1 MQEPG
6 GNVAT
11 TTPPL
16 CQETLVP
23 RRGGLHLQLFYHSFL
38 EFFRALPGAAQRFW
52 VLVLVTGVVAGL
64 GAVALTGIL
73 ALVHRLAWPEAA
85 LGFLPKVRLAPP
97 LWRVLVPVGGGVLVS
112 LATMLVRWPLGGH
125 GTGGIIEAIWVRK
138 GRLPLLRALL
148 RAAVSI
154 VAVGMGA
161 SLGREGALL
170 QTGAAAGSSLAA
182 RLRLSEEQVRLVVA
196 CGAAAGLAAAY
207 NVPIGGALFGL
218 EVLLGSFALELFG
231 PIVVCCVT
239 ATVISRMLVS
249 NHPSY
254 LIPHYGMLGIHEMV
268 LALALAPILG
278 VAAALFVKALEVASA
293 LVERVPPRWNLLL
306 PPLVMGMLGMAA
318 VAWPELLGNGYETVD
333 AALSGALPLSL
344 LLGLPFIKLAFTAAC
359 SGAGIPGGLFT
370 PSLFFGA
377 LVGGALGE
385 LGQRLFPGL
394 SPSGVYA
401 LLGMA
406 AVMAGTTHA
415 AVSSVLIIYEM
426 TGDYD
431 VILPLMLTCVVAA
444 AVSRRIEPESLYT
457 AALRRRQVQL
467 PEPPKPHW
475 LRATRVATV
484 LQPEVERLPLGASF
498 ETIVVRLLQLA
509 PGHEL
514 YVTSTDGRLLGA
526 IRLDTIKRHIDDKSL
541 LKMIVAADIM
551 EPLAGVLPTTTLH
564 ELAVRF
570 AETDRERLPVVDTA
584 ARLVGTVSKSDIL
597 QRSARY

>member
-1 MQEPG
+1 MQG
-6 GNVAT
+6 SHGNVAT

-16 CQETLVP
+16 RQEALVP

-52 VLVLVTGVVAGL
+52 VLVLVTGVIAGL
-64 GAVALTGIL
+64 GAVALIGIL
-73 ALVHRLAWPEAA
+73 EGVQRLAWPPA

-97 LWRVLVPVGGGVLVS
+97 LWRVLVPLGGGALVS
-112 LATMLVRWPLGGH
+112 LATLLVRWPIRGH

-138 GRLPLLRALL
+138 GRLPLMRALL
-148 RAAVSI
+148 RAAISI

-182 RLRLSEEQVRLVVA
+182 RLRLSEEQARLLVA

-249 NHPSY
+249 SHPSY
-254 LIPHYGMLGIHEMV
+254 LIPHYGMLGFSEML

-278 VAAALFVKALEVASA
+278 LAAALFVKAIEAAAA
-293 LVERVPPRWNLLL
+293 LAERVPSPLSLLL
-306 PPLVMGMLGMAA
+306 PPLVMGMLGVAS
-318 VAWPELLGNGYETVD
+318 VAWPELLGNGYDTVD
-333 AALSGALPLSL
+333 AALSGALPLAL
-344 LLGLPFIKLAFTAAC
+344 LLGLPFVKLAFTAAC
-359 SGAGIPGGLFT
+359 SGSGIPGGLFT

-377 LVGGALGE
+377 LVGGALGD
-385 LGQRLFPGL
+385 LGQRLFHGTT
-394 SPSGVYA
+394 SSGVYA

-431 VILPLMLTCVVAA
+431 VILPLMVTCVVAA

-457 AALRRRQVQL
+457 AALKRRRVEL

-475 LRATRVATV
+475 LRATRVAAV
-484 LQPEVERLPLGASF
+484 LEQEVERLPLGASF

-514 YVTSTDGRLLGA
+514 YVTAADGRLLGA

-541 LKMIVAADIM
+541 LKMIIAADIM
-551 EPLAGVLPTTTLH
+551 EPLAGVPLTTTLH
-564 ELAVRF
+564 ELAARF
-570 AETDRERLPVVDTA
+570 AETDRERLPVVDA
-584 ARLVGTVSKSDIL
+584 GGKLVGTVSKSDIL